1 MPLYPVSNYAM
12 AGLNSDLIP
21 SDVKFNFLT
30 DGKNIRSVS
39 GGISPFGG
47 YTGMFNLPAGKDA
60 HELAFIDSG
69 QERFWLVCCANA
81 IYRIEAALLDVSYS
95 GMTTIGDST
104 KWSVTDLSGVPVI
117 NHPET
122 NPVYMTQAMLKFEPL
137 QWKPGQTWKQA
148 NQACY
153 LMVAHKQFLFALGCV
168 DNGKYIPDSI
178 RWSSVADIG
187 GVPQTWDPLD
197 TTNVAGYT
205 QLGGSGG
212 AIVGALPLRDSL
224 IIYRTHGI
232 SVIDYIGGNYIWR
245 IRHLNSNIGLLAN
258 NAVVD
263 VRGTHYLMSDGD
275 VYKTDGNTIT
285 SIADKRMKK
294 RFNSI
299 NKSLFKTCYALHNP
313 PNSEILFVLPKAGST
328 YADIA
333 FVYNYEYDSWYT
345 RDMPLN
351 VRSKFGM
358 AIGKPNNWDVL
369 ATSWDGWST
378 PWDQDST
385 TPFDNLVMC
394 LMPMEDKTSTTQ
406 IPKLVSLSSIL
417 GTNEVTFDSIIE
429 RTDLVLEDLDTAT
442 TIQQI
447 YPHCQSAN
455 KVLIQVGSQPSPGA
469 PVTWKPAVEFD
480 PNTQRKVDMRTTGV
494 LHAYRITVKDVKTD
508 FTISG
513 IDILYT
519 KAGRR

>member
-1 MPLYPVSNYAM
+1 MPLYPLSNYAM

-21 SDVKFNFLT
+21 SDVKFNYLT
-30 DGKNIRSVS
+30 DARNIRSVS

-47 YTGMFNLPAGKDA
+47 YTGMFNLPAGKTV

-69 QERFWLVCCANA
+69 QERFWLVMCANA
-81 IYRIEAALLDVSYS
+81 IYRIETSLLDVSYS
-95 GMTTIGDST
+95 GMTTIGDQT
-104 KWSVTDLSGVPVI
+104 RWSATDLSGVPII

-122 NPVYMTQAMLKFEPL
+122 QPVYMTQAMLKFEPL
-137 QWKPGQTWKQA
+137 PWKSGQTWKQA

-153 LMVAHKQFLFALGCV
+153 MMVAHKQFLFALGCT

-212 AIVGALPLRDSL
+212 AITGALPLRDSL

-232 SVIDYIGGNYIWR
+232 SVIDYIGGTYIWR
-245 IRHLNSNIGLLAN
+245 IRHLNSNIGLLAT

-275 VYKTDGNTIT
+275 VYKTDGNSII

-294 RFNSI
+294 RFAGI
-299 NKSLFKTCYALHNP
+299 NKALFRQCYALHNP
-313 PNSEILFVLPKAGST
+313 PYSEILFVLPKAGST
-328 YADIA
+328 YPDIA
-333 FVYNYEYDSWYT
+333 FVYNYEYDSWYC
-345 RDMPLN
+345 RDMPSN

-369 ATSWDGWST
+369 VTDWDGWST
-378 PWDQDST
+378 PWDQDAA
-385 TPFDNLVMC
+385 TPFDNMIMC
-394 LMPMEDKTSTTQ
+394 LMPMDDPLSTTQ

-417 GTNEVTFDSIIE
+417 GTNEVTFSSIIE
-429 RTDLVLEDLDTAT
+429 RTDLLLEDLGQAT

-447 YPHCQSAN
+447 YPHIASAN
-455 KVLIQVGSQPSPGA
+455 KVKIQVGSQKSPGGTI
-469 PVTWKPAVEFD
+469 TWKQPVEFD
-480 PNTQRKVDMRTTGV
+480 PNTQRKVDVRTTGV
-494 LHAYRITVKDVKTD
+494 LHAYRITVDNVKTD

-519 KAGRR
+519 KAGQR